1 MSLMLSREDRDR
13 AARIVARAKILKG
26 EGWSSFD
33 AFLRARVEADA
44 AEWLATLP
52 FGEAHE
58 PEPGHV
64 ASRPVLLRRAASS
77 KTWPTVYAVAQRWA
91 PVFGIA
97 DYHEWGTV
105 VCAVIVEEVL
115 RSITFEEMTNV
126 TRNEVYARRRA
137 RPLVPCAR
145 RL

>member
-58 PEPGHV
+58 PEPGH
-64 ASRPVLLRRAASS
+64 RVLARYYYGEQVEQDMAAS
-77 KTWPTVYAVAQRWA
+77 YAVAQRWA
-91 PVFGIA
+91 PVFGME
-97 DYHEWGTV
+97 DYHEWGLLFAQLV
-105 VCAVIVEEVL
+105 S
-115 RSITFEEMTNV
+115 RKYYGQSPS
-126 TRNEVYARRRA
+126 RR
-137 RPLVPCAR
+137 
-145 RL
+145 